1 MRRHSRAVRFLTRPL
16 NLDSTPCVGI
26 SDVLWIHIDRCYGQ
40 LAQYWYHPV
49 IGQPWRK
56 WPCTKLVYWLH
67 YSFYESVILCFKYQ
81 SNTFLLTFSILC
93 WQKRPHKGCH
103 NWSSLT
109 DEVGQVAACPA
120 WDAPVNFVRLLP
132 REILAHTEAMPH
144 RELFDWAFFEEE
156 QMCLFVFIHFGFI
169 SVKEFDLLEIW
180 RHFVFGECREYF
192 AAPAD
197 WQFCLLLGNYERII
211 TAKLAIH
218 LFLVETWGW
227 RGYSASVVFRI
238 FMGFTFP
245 QLFGTFSVPSKT
257 SHYEMKTFA

>member
-1 MRRHSRAVRFLTRPL
+1 MIPSHYWSAMEEMALHQISLLAALFILWKCHIMLQISKQHIPF
-16 NLDSTPCVGI
+16 NLFYF
-26 SDVLWIHIDRCYGQ
+26 VL
-40 LAQYWYHPV
+40 AE
-49 IGQPWRK
+49 K
-56 WPCTKLVYWLH
+56 AT
-67 YSFYESVILCFKYQ
+67 
-81 SNTFLLTFSILC
+81 
-93 WQKRPHKGCH
+93 KGCH

-156 QMCLFVFIHFGFI
+156 QICLFVFINFGFI

-211 TAKLAIH
+211 TVKLAFH
-218 LFLVETWGW
+218 LFLVETWGR
-227 RGYSASVVFRI
+227 RGYSASGI
-238 FMGFTFP
+238 FMGFTLSQTISYF
-245 QLFGTFSVPSKT
+245 
-257 SHYEMKTFA
+257 